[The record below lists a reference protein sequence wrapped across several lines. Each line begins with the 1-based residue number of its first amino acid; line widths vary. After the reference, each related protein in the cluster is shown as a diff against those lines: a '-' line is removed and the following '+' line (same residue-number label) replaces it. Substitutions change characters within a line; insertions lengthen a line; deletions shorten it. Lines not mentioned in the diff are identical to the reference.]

1 MRSTTNTAAGLSV
14 ALALIAM
21 PASALADSPTRT
33 GSDGIATAVKQV
45 RAHTDRAD
53 AALDRAVA
61 LYGKNSDRKA
71 RVAYAKSRKEMSLA
85 KADAAKAR
93 RQADTASE
101 HVQAA
106 RAQQLLAAQ
115 QDENIE
121 TLSKALRPADG
132 RDESKIAAAA
142 LADTRGREK
151 ATGILTELLAQVPEQ
166 ARTGI
171 AKAIANLS
179 QDRDAE
185 VTAMAKA
192 LASSDVSKTSK
203 RRVAAT
209 LKVDVEGQT
218 DAAKTLA
225 ALIAS
230 PGMPAES
237 KQGLQTA
244 YDNVTSEHGSVADIL
259 SRFSSRMPAFVRDFV
274 TKIITQ
280 ARTDAQGMRENH
292 PTGPPAGTPGG
303 APTGTPTGAP
313 SGTPTGAPSGTP
325 TGAPSDTP
333 SGPPAGT
340 PAP

>member
-1 MRSTTNTAAGLSV
+1 MRSTTNTAAGLSA

-21 PASALADSPTRT
+21 PASALAETPSGAHESPA
-33 GSDGIATAVKQV
+33 GIGTAVEHV

-53 AALDRAVA
+53 AALDRAVTLFA
-61 LYGKNSDRKA
+61 KNSDRKA
-71 RVAYAKSRKEMSLA
+71 RAAYAKSRKEMGLA

-93 RQADTASE
+93 RLADTPRE
-101 HVQAA
+101 HVQAG

-115 QDENIE
+115 QDENVE
-121 TLSKALRPADG
+121 TLTKALRPADG

-142 LADTRGREK
+142 LADTEGREK
-151 ATGILTELLAQVPEQ
+151 AIAILTELLAQVPEQ

-171 AKAIANLS
+171 ATAISKLS
-179 QDRDAE
+179 VNRDEE
-185 VTAMAKA
+185 VTVMAKA
-192 LASSDVSKTSK
+192 LASSDVSKTNK

-218 DAAKTLA
+218 DAATVLA

-230 PGMPAES
+230 PDMPAES

-244 YDNVTSEHGSVADIL
+244 YDNVTAEHGSVADIL
-259 SRFSSRMPAFVRDFV
+259 SRFSSRMPSFVRSFV
-274 TKIITQ
+274 EKIITQ
-280 ARTDAQGMRENH
+280 ARTDAQGMRDNH

-303 APTGTPTGAP
+303 APAGTPGGAP
-313 SGTPTGAPSGTP
+313 TGMPVPTG
-325 TGAPSDTP
+325 TP

>member
-1 MRSTTNTAAGLSV
+1 MRSTTNTAAGLSA
-14 ALALIAM
+14 ALALMAM
-21 PASALADSPTRT
+21 PASALADTSSSTHKAP
-33 GSDGIATAVKQV
+33 DGISTAVEHV

-71 RVAYAKSRKEMSLA
+71 RVAYAKSRKEMGLA

-93 RQADTASE
+93 RLADTPRE

-121 TLSKALRPADG
+121 MLSKALRPADG
-132 RDESKIAAAA
+132 RDESKIAASAR
-142 LADTRGREK
+142 ADTKAREK
-151 ATGILTELLAQVPEQ
+151 AIAILTELLAQVPEQ

-171 AKAIANLS
+171 ATAIAKLS
-179 QDRDAE
+179 VNRDDE
-185 VTAMAKA
+185 VTVMAKA
-192 LASSDVSKTSK
+192 LASSDVSKTNK
-203 RRVAAT
+203 RRVAST
-209 LKVDVEGQT
+209 IKVDVEGQT
-218 DAAKTLA
+218 DAAETLA

-244 YDNVTSEHGSVADIL
+244 YDNVTAEHGSVADIL
-259 SRFSSRMPAFVRDFV
+259 SRFSSRMPAFVRSFV
-274 TKIITQ
+274 EKIVTQ

-292 PTGPPAGTPGG
+292 PTGPPSGTPGG
-303 APTGTPTGAP
+303 APSGTPGGAP
-313 SGTPTGAPSGTP
+313 SGTPGGTP
-325 TGAPSDTP
+325 APTGTP
-333 SGPPAGT
+333 SGPPSGVS
-340 PAP
+340 AP

>member
-1 MRSTTNTAAGLSV
+1 MRSTTNTVAGLSA
-14 ALALIAM
+14 ALALMAV
-21 PASALADSPTRT
+21 PASALAGTAADAHKSP
-33 GSDGIATAVKQV
+33 GGISAAVEHV

-61 LYGKNSDRKA
+61 LFTKNSDRKA
-71 RVAYAKSRKEMSLA
+71 RVAYAKSRKEMGLA

-93 RQADTASE
+93 SQADTPRE
-101 HVQAA
+101 HSQAA

-121 TLSKALRPADG
+121 TLTKALRPAGG

-142 LADTRGREK
+142 RADTKGREK
-151 ATGILTELLAQVPEQ
+151 AMGILTQLLAQVPEQ

-171 AKAIANLS
+171 AKAIAKLS
-179 QDRDAE
+179 VNRDDE
-185 VTAMAKA
+185 VTVMSKA
-192 LASSDVSKTSK
+192 LSSRGGVSKASK

-218 DAAKTLA
+218 DAAQTLA
-225 ALIAS
+225 ALIES

-244 YDNVTSEHGSVADIL
+244 YDNVIAEHGSITDIL
-259 SRFSSRMPAFVRDFV
+259 SRFSSRMPSFVRDFV

-280 ARTDAQGMRENH
+280 ARTDAQGMRDNH
-292 PTGPPAGTPGG
+292 PTGPPAGAPGG

-313 SGTPTGAPSGTP
+313 TGSPTGAPTGSPIP
-325 TGAPSDTP
+325 TR
-333 SGPPAGT
+333 
-340 PAP
+340 